1 MDPLSRSQDSDQKL
15 TSRQHQYKIDKIPYY
30 TVYNMGT
37 AHKEGDFCST
47 FFKNEDFY
55 GGRFFGRVRAT
66 YIDAPILYSIR
77 LILQHKDVSIL
88 KFYSCLS
95 TVKSFIQSAR
105 PGETILTV
113 PNSIE

>member
-37 AHKEGDFCST
+37 AHKKGDFCST

-55 GGRFFGRVRAT
+55 GGRFFGRVLGRVVAT
-66 YIDAPILYSIR
+66 YIDAPIINSIR
-77 LILQHKDVSIL
+77 LILQHKDVSIF
-88 KFYSCLS
+88 KFYSC
-95 TVKSFIQSAR
+95 
-105 PGETILTV
+105 
-113 PNSIE
+113 